1 MRIPHESN
9 KKQSEPLDRLAS
21 LARRDVGRYVM
32 LVERSIIGMRA
43 HPAALNQ
50 VPDWHRNGDAPEK
63 IWNSVK
69 WSHLESPHRPPRSRT
84 YILSRISFFFLL
96 YSSSVISARS
106 CKPLS
111 FSSCATS
118 SAFSAGVSTLLA
130 TCFCVPSTGTT
141 VYPRAVIH

>member
-9 KKQSEPLDRLAS
+9 QKQSEPLDRLAS

-43 HPAALNQ
+43 HPAA
-50 VPDWHRNGDAPEK
+50 VDEKPDRHRNGDAPEK
-63 IWNSVK
+63 IRNSVK
-69 WSHLESPHRPPRSRT
+69 WIHLESPNRLPRSRT

-118 SAFSAGVSTLLA
+118 SAFSAGVSTFLA